1 MNQLKCF
8 LSSPY
13 ASNLIS
19 KEVAVWDALGA
30 LSVLRH
36 LRPVIHVDEVAASD
50 RCVWSPLIQGQVIL
64 WNTGRRWPWKVAME
78 WCLWC
83 LEHGGFTD
91 LIVAT
96 SPRKPGY
103 GRNGMDVEADL
114 ARKLGYRIMPQS
126 EAERLEFFT
135 TPQAQV

>member
-1 MNQLKCF
+1 MKAF

-36 LRPVIHVDEVAASD
+36 LRPVIHIDEVRASD

-64 WNTGRRWPWKVAME
+64 WNTGRRWSSETALA
-78 WCLWC
+78 WCLRN
-83 LEHGGFTD
+83 LEFAGFDT

-114 ARKLGYRIMPQS
+114 ARKLDYRIMPQ
-126 EAERLEFFT
+126 EQAERLEFFA
-135 TPQAQV
+135 TP